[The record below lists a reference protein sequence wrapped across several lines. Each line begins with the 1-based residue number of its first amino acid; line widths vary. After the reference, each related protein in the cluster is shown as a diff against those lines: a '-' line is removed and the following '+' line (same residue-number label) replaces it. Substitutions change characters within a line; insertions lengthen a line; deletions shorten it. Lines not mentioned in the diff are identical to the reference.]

1 MIQAATQLGSAL
13 QTEEP
18 AATRSLPMFFLT
30 PRHIKQGRIY
40 LKDAKKALAYKRDL
54 WSAEAVSDFESAIRA
69 LESAVKGGTRD
80 SVEGAVQKVESLA
93 GLYLKPVPNAALRE
107 NCEVFLVAI
116 VVALGVR
123 TYFLQP
129 FTIPTG
135 SMQPTLN
142 GILAYPTQSTPPNR
156 AVRLFDSLALGRT
169 WVDAKAE
176 TDDVI
181 VDIREVKFLRLF
193 TRTEI
198 LGAKSRIVVNCPKD
212 TLTRGFK
219 VGINQRLKAGEAIA
233 RGYYDTG
240 DHVFVDKISYHFRPP
255 ARGDVFVFNTLGIP
269 TQENLMTRME
279 GPSQYYIKRLTG
291 VPGDELQIRPPDLLI
306 NGKRASEPPIQK
318 VMSCTDGY
326 RGYSS
331 GALGMSVLATPE
343 QTFRLPQASYFALGD
358 NSYNSSDSRYWGT
371 VPQRNIMGRGALV
384 YWPFTK
390 HLGLIR

>member
-1 MIQAATQLGSAL
+1 
-13 QTEEP
+13 
-18 AATRSLPMFFLT
+18 MFFLT

-40 LKDAKKALAYKRDL
+40 LKDAKKALAYKRDI
-54 WSAEAVSDFESAIRA
+54 WPADAVSDFESAMRSLEAAIKEGSRNA
-69 LESAVKGGTRD
+69 VESAVQGIEK
-80 SVEGAVQKVESLA
+80 LA
-93 GLYLKPVPNAALRE
+93 GLHLKPVPNAALRE

-142 GILAYPTQSTPPNR
+142 GILAHPTQEPPPNR
-156 AVRLFDSLALGRT
+156 VVRLFDSLALGRT
-169 WVDAKAE
+169 WIEAKAE
-176 TDDVI
+176 VDDVI
-181 VDIREVKFLRLF
+181 VDIREVKYLRFF

-212 TLTRGFK
+212 TFTRGFK
-219 VGINQRLKAGEAIA
+219 VGLQQQLKAGQVIA

-240 DHVFVDKISYHFRPP
+240 DHVFVDKMSYHFRRP

-269 TQENLMTRME
+269 TQENLMSRME
-279 GPSQYYIKRLTG
+279 GPSQFYIKRLTG
-291 VPGDELQIRPPDLLI
+291 LPGDVLQIRPPDLLI
-306 NGKRASEPPIQK
+306 NGKRASEQPIQK
-318 VMSCTDGY
+318 VMSCTNDY
-326 RGYSS
+326 RGYST
-331 GALGMSVLATPE
+331 GAPGMRVLATPE
-343 QTFRLPQASYFALGD
+343 QTYELPPSSYFALGD

-371 VPQRNIMGRGALV
+371 VPQKNIMGRGVLV

>member
-1 MIQAATQLGSAL
+1 
-13 QTEEP
+13 
-18 AATRSLPMFFLT
+18 MFFLT

-40 LKDAKKALAYKRDL
+40 LKDAKKALAYKRDI
-54 WSAEAVSDFESAIRA
+54 WSAEAVGDFESAIEVLA
-69 LESAVKGGTRD
+69 QAVKGGTRE
-80 SVEGAVQKVESLA
+80 SVEGAVQRLERLA
-93 GLYLKPVPNAALRE
+93 GLYLKPVPSAALRE

-142 GILAYPTQSTPPNR
+142 GILAYPTQDPPPNR
-156 AVRLFDSLALGRT
+156 AIRLFDSLALGRT
-169 WVDAKAE
+169 WIDAKAE
-176 TDDVI
+176 IDDVI

-212 TLTRGFK
+212 TLTKGFK
-219 VGINQRLKAGEAIA
+219 VGIQQRLKAGQVVA
-233 RGYYDTG
+233 RGHYDTG
-240 DHVFVDKISYHFRPP
+240 DHVFVDKMSYHFRGPS
-255 ARGDVFVFNTLGIP
+255 RGDVFVFNTLGIP
-269 TQENLMTRME
+269 TNENQINQMA

-291 VPGDELQIRPPDLLI
+291 LPGDELQIRPPDLFI
-306 NGKRASEPPIQK
+306 NGKRASEPSIQK
-318 VMSCTDGY
+318 VMSCNDDY
-326 RGYSS
+326 RGYST
-331 GALGMSVLATPE
+331 GAMGMRVLATPE
-343 QTFRLPQASYFALGD
+343 QTYHLPPASYFALGD

-371 VPQRNIMGRGALV
+371 VPEKNIMGRGVLV